1 MYYQYFGLNEAPF
14 SSSKKNI
21 EEAFIT
27 TKESELH
34 QWSDAAI
41 EDYLKSEGIK
51 EENIYDIE
59 YKYFIVPYVTCASA
73 FLRYLESRD
82 FLNEAQS
89 EKLRKLYSKESDMY
103 LLFEKINNLFSPE
116 LRAELVKEVDFP
128 LSIKIYQLSKEM
140 CS

>member
-1 MYYQYFGLNEAPF
+1 M
-14 SSSKKNI
+14 
-21 EEAFIT
+21 
-27 TKESELH
+27 
-34 QWSDAAI
+34 
-41 EDYLKSEGIK
+41 
-51 EENIYDIE
+51 
-59 YKYFIVPYVTCASA
+59 PYVTCASA